1 MANVVA
7 RHLGEAPAGQAALAE
22 DPIRREIIKAFNW
35 NETKNDWPGTLRLDA
50 GGGRAAPLAQHGF
63 HRALQQ
69 RLLLELVLDRGPV
82 FEPHDL
88 LESFHIDAVL
98 C

>member
-35 NETKNDWPGTLRLDA
+35 NETKNDWPGTLRLMPEEDA
-50 GGGRAAPLAQHGF
+50 R
-63 HRALQQ
+63 R
-69 RLLLELVLDRGPV
+69 R
-82 FEPHDL
+82 
-88 LESFHIDAVL
+88 
-98 C
+98 

>member
-35 NETKNDWPGTLRLDA
+35 NETKNDRPAPFGRCRSR
-50 GGGRAAPLAQHGF
+50 RAAPLAQHGF